1 MTAFSTCKEMRL
13 ETPANYRIRVQ
24 GIIGANWKDRFGG
37 MQVTEESLSDTSN
50 VTILTGHLPD
60 QAALSG
66 ILNTLYDLHLPL
78 LSVENLDEKRNPS
91 P

>member
-1 MTAFSTCKEMRL
+1 MTALSTWKEMRL

-37 MQVTEESLSDTSN
+37 MQVAEESSSDSPS
-50 VTILTGHLPD
+50 VSILTGHLPD

-78 LSVENLDEKRNPS
+78 LSVENMDEIRRPS
-91 P
+91 S